1 MLLILF
7 IIAAMTY
14 PKEQCKR
21 SVMCFATRCYR
32 RIAQCTAST
41 SVAEFFSCAMNL
53 RWQPT
58 IAGSPSVETRIAY
71 AADTDRANEI
81 FPAENEDEDTEA
93 TV

>member
-1 MLLILF
+1 M
-7 IIAAMTY
+7 

-58 IAGSPSVETRIAY
+58 IAGSPSVETKKRGLLTLLTTCLKMSQRS
-71 AADTDRANEI
+71 DVFNR
-81 FPAENEDEDTEA
+81 ENG
-93 TV
+93 